1 MEAREPGGL
10 GDAVHGDG
18 PLGSYGRVEKGAAG
32 IRGVEVW
39 GELRASAQ
47 RDV

>member
-18 PLGSYGRVEKGAAG
+18 PLGSYGRVKGAAG
-32 IRGVEVW
+32 VRGVEVW
-39 GELRASAQ
+39 GVFAEHE
-47 RDV
+47 